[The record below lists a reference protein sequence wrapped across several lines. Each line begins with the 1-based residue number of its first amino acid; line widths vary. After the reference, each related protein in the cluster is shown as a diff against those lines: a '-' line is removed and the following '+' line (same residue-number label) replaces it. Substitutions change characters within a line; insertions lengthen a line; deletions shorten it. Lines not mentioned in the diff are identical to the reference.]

1 MTTVRF
7 DLLCGGSIPP
17 RMHLMGLTWFR
28 QREEA
33 EIDDSGKRS
42 PAARQNQATTVNA
55 NAITTA
61 KNAIAKAM
69 ASSKK
74 SVAMDGAFA

>member
-1 MTTVRF
+1 MKTHSQE
-7 DLLCGGSIPP
+7 CPENEQ
-17 RMHLMGLTWFR
+17 MHDLMGLTWFR

-33 EIDDSGKRS
+33 EIYDSGKRS
-42 PAARQNQATTVNA
+42 PAARRNQATTVNA

-74 SVAMDGAFA
+74 SVALDAAFA